1 MGKEQI
7 VARLLEIR
15 GILEGDQECD
25 VKSLDAEA
33 RDLQDKLSAIE
44 SREERQRIAS
54 ELNSGKI
61 PGKKIEQQK
70 REEIDDDKFATKEYR
85 KAFMQFCKTGVMA
98 EEFRGDAYTDVSEAA
113 ALVPTNIMNEIVSE
127 MTQYG
132 QLFARVRKL
141 NLKGGVNFPILSLK
155 PTASW
160 ITETATSE
168 RKQIT
173 VNTSVSFSY
182 FGLECKVATS
192 LLADAVTLS
201 IFESTLVGLVAEA
214 MVIALDKAIMNGVG
228 TTQPVGIAAD
238 ARVPVGNVITLS
250 SSEFG
255 DWGAWKKKVFAKIPL
270 GYRAGGSFIMAAGT
284 FDGYIDAMQDANG
297 QPIARTNY
305 GIADG
310 PQERFGGKEVLLV
323 EDDVLATYADASSGD
338 VVAVF
343 CRLTDYV
350 INSNLQM
357 QVYRWLDHD
366 TNQYVDKAIMVCDG
380 KLVDPNGVIIIKK
393 GA

>member
-15 GILEGDQECD
+15 GILEGDQKCD
-25 VKSLDAEA
+25 VKALDTEA

-44 SREERQRIAS
+44 EREERQRIAG

-61 PGKKIEQQK
+61 PIKKIEQQK

-141 NLKGGVNFPILSLK
+141 NLKGGVNFPTLSLK

-160 ITETATSE
+160 ITEAATSE

-323 EDDVLATYADASSGD
+323 EDDVLASYADASSGD

-380 KLVDPNGVIIIKK
+380 KLVDPNGVIIVKK